1 MREQLEVRLKEL
13 EGEFEKGQSML
24 REAER
29 QRAELE
35 ATLLRID
42 GAITALR
49 ELIAE
54 ANGVPGGERAPEP
67 ESVAP
72 AAP

>member
-54 ANGVPGGERAPEP
+54 ANGTAPGERASE
-67 ESVAP
+67 EVAS
-72 AAP
+72 AP